1 MSQKTSH
8 LYAPEWQFK
17 ALLTWATELYV
28 IAPRGTGKTE
38 RIQAVRALDCVKAMP
53 RAKGAMIAV
62 SYKKLKTHLLPPLI
76 SSWKTLGFERGKD
89 FWIGNDKRPTAWKI
103 DDPYIMPV
111 EREDFIQFSNGHGI
125 HLISQDRPGMS
136 NGLSVEWLGADEV
149 RSMNKERY
157 DEDASAILRGHPTLF
172 EHLPQ
177 YGAITMTTDM
187 PWEES
192 GMWILEMAKN
202 MDPEVIETIF
212 EMAETLEEMR
222 LEVEEKEKEGKKV
235 SKQEMA
241 DIHRLE
247 NWINELRMGAA
258 SEEGRTGTVHHMVVK
273 DGSNLI
279 FLGKKFIMTQW
290 RTMQRERFNTSIL
303 GEEPDTTP
311 GKFYPAFNVNKHGYY
326 ASNHN
331 YLEKLDVS
339 EGGVDD
345 CRTDS
350 DLLTTVRLH
359 IAFDHNSSINCLGVA
374 QVEGRTHRTVKSF
387 YVLGREQKKLSDVV
401 QDFIDY
407 YFFHPN
413 KDVVYHYDHTSIP
426 TDAQDDETFK
436 DEIVKLLRAA
446 KWNITE
452 NYLGKAPFHDLKF
465 KTIQNIHANDG
476 THQWKSLINRDNNEQ
491 LIKVLQLTDG
501 EVSGGKWQ
509 KDKKKEKQV
518 KTFPQEEAPHLSDM
532 YDVLLLATIQ
542 YESTDHN
549 WMIT

>member
-1 MSQKTSH
+1 M

-28 IAPRGTGKTE
+28 VAPRGTGKTE

-76 SSWKTLGFERGKD
+76 SSWKTVGYERGKD
-89 FWIGNDKRPTAWKI
+89 FWIGTDKRPKSWKI
-103 DDPYIMPV
+103 DEPYIMPT
-111 EREDFIQFSNGHGI
+111 ELEDFIQFSNGHGI
-125 HLISQDRPGMS
+125 HLISQDRAGMA
-136 NGLSVEWLGADEV
+136 NGLSVEWIGADEV
-149 RSMNKERY
+149 RSMNKARF
-157 DEDASAILRGHPTLF
+157 DEDASAILRGQPTLF

-177 YGAITMTTDM
+177 YRAITMTTDM
-187 PWEES
+187 PWEEES
-192 GMWILEMAKN
+192 MWILEMEKS
-202 MDPEVIETIF
+202 MDSELIEAIY
-212 EMAETLEEMR
+212 EMALSVEAMR
-222 LEVEEKEKEGKKV
+222 AEIKLKQKSGKKV
-235 SKQEMA
+235 SKHELA
-241 DIHRLE
+241 DLNTARQWVNTMRLGPKDE
-247 NWINELRMGAA
+247 DGTHL
-258 SEEGRTGTVHHMVVK
+258 GTVHYLEVA
-273 DGSNLI
+273 DGSNLL
-279 FLGKKFIMTQW
+279 FLGKRFILTQF

-303 GEEPDTTP
+303 GLRPDTTQ

-331 YLEKLDVS
+331 YLEKLDVLD
-339 EGGVDD
+339 GGVDD

-387 YVLGREQKKLSDVV
+387 YVLGREGKKLSDVV
-401 QDFIDY
+401 QEFIDY

-518 KTFPQEEAPHLSDM
+518 KTFPQEDAPHLSDM